1 MKLRSYRTYLTAIV
15 VIIAAIYILLFSAFV
30 DTPYS
35 SQKIFFLLLIP
46 FLLLINWAIFF
57 FSASFQKDESVIAF
71 ITPVVVSDVIYT
83 ALSLFLGII
92 LAIVR
97 ASIKTQIIMQ
107 IVVLGLGVI
116 GFLIALLSASNAG
129 GVKIENTR
137 RAGTKD
143 VRAKFLLTLNTM
155 KAKNFDDERCELLS
169 DLCDEYRHLALSSTP
184 EAEALDNQIAAALDK
199 LINGKIEEADAS
211 ISLLRFLVKRR
222 SGIRN

>member
-92 LAIVR
+92 LKSFFTDNVQ
-97 ASIKTQIIMQ
+97 SKF
-107 IVVLGLGVI
+107 LGFF
-116 GFLIALLSASNAG
+116 FLPVPVPSSFVSKRKGLPLPTTGSMPSSRKPGPSGPRPGKSSSTLPWPSAS
-129 GVKIENTR
+129 
-137 RAGTKD
+137 
-143 VRAKFLLTLNTM
+143 
-155 KAKNFDDERCELLS
+155 S
-169 DLCDEYRHLALSSTP
+169 
-184 EAEALDNQIAAALDK
+184 
-199 LINGKIEEADAS
+199 
-211 ISLLRFLVKRR
+211 RR
-222 SGIRN
+222 SGAKTSSSSPTAAGRGCFPATTSSGLGCRSAS